1 MIKIIVFFI
10 LQKEERLKQLKS
22 DLASLR
28 GDADKTELKWN
39 DDSQFTEHTLLS
51 QSVNKDTLIVAD
63 FITGEGTSDSAFIA
77 GTATSYSRASASDM
91 EFSESYL

>member
-1 MIKIIVFFI
+1 LVISVIFVF
-10 LQKEERLKQLKS
+10 QKEERLKQLKS
-22 DLASLR
+22 DLFSLR
-28 GDADKTELKWN
+28 GDTDKTELKWN
-39 DDSQFTEHTLLS
+39 DESQLTENSFLS